1 MFDLSMF
8 PTVTRVT
15 RRSPVTR
22 VTGVTQKTTTEFH
35 LNIFKNNDVT
45 GVTGKKASRLQE
57 KLNKNNIVTDVTGV
71 TGKKHNV
78 RNNIDA
84 EHEAFEERA
93 AIMEYNGGL
102 TRNAAETQA
111 RVICLAEFRHRKR
124 YQ

>member
-1 MFDLSMF
+1 MFDLPMF

-35 LNIFKNNDVT
+35 LNIFKNN
-45 GVTGKKASRLQE
+45 
-57 KLNKNNIVTDVTGV
+57 DVTGV